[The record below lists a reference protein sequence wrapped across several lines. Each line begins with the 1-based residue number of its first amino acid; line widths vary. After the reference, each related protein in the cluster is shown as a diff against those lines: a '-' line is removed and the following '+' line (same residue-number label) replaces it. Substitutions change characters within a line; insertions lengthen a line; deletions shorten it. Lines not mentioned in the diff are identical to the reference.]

1 MLNEIKELKSKGDV
15 ENLFALLQSNK
26 DSGDKDWML
35 RLDAAEA
42 LAQLG
47 DKRGLDYL
55 NQMMI
60 SSNKDIQ
67 EVASEILDE
76 LKDYQSEPILQAQV
90 INQSNPNNLIYKINS
105 KYPYLISWIAFISL
119 YFVVTAILSPV
130 VTLFWVIV
138 PTWVTRSI
146 SSLTALLLNFTIGFF
161 VFRFVIKK
169 LVLPYKNKD

>member
-15 ENLFALLQSNK
+15 ENLFALLQRNK
-26 DSGDKDWML
+26 DSGDKGWML

-47 DKRGLDYL
+47 DNRGLDYL
-55 NQMMI
+55 NQMTI
-60 SSNKDIQ
+60 SSN
-67 EVASEILDE
+67 
-76 LKDYQSEPILQAQV
+76 
-90 INQSNPNNLIYKINS
+90 KINS
-105 KYPYLISWIAFISL
+105 KYPYLISWIAFIAL